1 MSRDPVDR
9 AIVVSIQKMGMEMCL
24 NIIAEWVE
32 DEATLKVLREIGVD
46 FVQGYHFGR
55 PEAIKSTLPE
65 IT

>member
-1 MSRDPVDR
+1 
-9 AIVVSIQKMGMEMCL
+9 MGMEMCL